1 MVNSMKA
8 ELLANKVLKGKKL
21 SEDKMIYANKK

>member
-1 MVNSMKA
+1 MINSMKA
-8 ELLANKVLKGKKL
+8 ELLAKKLLTGVKL